1 MRKILTINN
10 FDIEK
15 IARSGQCF
23 RMKQISPNVYSVIH
37 KDHYLEITVREN
49 GNYFFSCSPEE
60 LSNVWIDYF
69 DLRNYGMNYYDRAEM
84 SIRNSGDPYLAKAF
98 DYGIGLRIL
107 RQDLWEVMVSFMISQ
122 NNNIPRIKKTIEALC
137 ERYGSRRE
145 CNGKYYYTFPEPEKL
160 TNEQELR
167 EMGLGYRAPFVAN
180 MAAGVASGKID
191 LQYLRTLKVEYA
203 ALHNYLLSIC
213 GIGPKVASC
222 IELFGLH
229 IMNAFPVDVWM
240 GRIIDREYGGKF
252 PTERYRG
259 IEGLIQQYMFF
270 YEIEHK
276 EGQKTDKRKRY
287 HIKCPKCGRE
297 LYVCRSIAQ
306 EMGMSSLGHGS
317 CLNCH
322 TFLHI
327 EYKAG
332 DDVMIAEL
340 WDDFMKRREAE

>member
-1 MRKILTINN
+1 MRTLTINN
-10 FDIEK
+10 FDVEK

-23 RMKQISPNVYSVIH
+23 RMKQIAPNMYSVIH
-37 KDHYLEITVREN
+37 GEHYLEITVRDN
-49 GNYFFSCSPEE
+49 GNYIFSCSPEE
-60 LSNVWIDYF
+60 LSSVWIDYF
-69 DLRNYGMNYYDRAEM
+69 DLRNYGMNYYDRAEA
-84 SIRNSGDPYLAKAF
+84 SIKNSGDPYLIKV
-98 DYGIGLRIL
+98 YGYGAGLRIL

-137 ERYGSRRE
+137 ERYGSKSE

-287 HIKCPKCGRE
+287 PIKCPKCGRE